1 MTEDLPQTESSPGDD
16 GSEVPSEGVHDPAF
30 DEFDPS
36 PETDRAPAVESIGQV
51 YLPADGTP
59 VGRFNVVVD
68 VDTGDQVEI
77 GSFVTADTDEG
88 PVVGVVSE
96 MAVHG
101 DHTRPQQADLDG
113 PAAIGKMP
121 PVRTG
126 EVQVMK
132 SKRMRPV
139 GAGVVRAAS
148 ELEVA
153 GALGMDAMAWP
164 IPVGTAR
171 MLSGDVVP
179 VSVDGEFVAGP
190 EGQGLLVFGR
200 SGVASKTSFMTVA
213 LKSLLSS
220 TSHPDRR
227 TGHKRTAA
235 ALVVNVKGEDLVWL
249 DHPPEPSQRLQDS
262 DYAMYEALG
271 TDPGPFPDVTVYAPA
286 DVVSGA
292 APATVRPDAI
302 PLSWDLRQIWPYL
315 ALLEPEMY
323 SDDKMMS
330 FVSIFESEFMSNP
343 DSQHRIDTFRGL
355 ESWLKQQIEDAE
367 EAKGDILD
375 GRVHRA
381 TAARIMRKFAGLRA
395 RSRGLISEEKAVPG
409 HDVAVTG
416 WRQGE
421 VKVLDLSKL
430 NPEVQGFVIART
442 VDRLLTQA
450 EGDGLGVDHLVV
462 VTDELNQWAP
472 SGSAGEFDAVRRTLR
487 RLASQGRYSR
497 ICLFGA
503 AQSASKINE
512 HVRDNSVTKAVGS
525 SADTEVTSG
534 VHGRIGPGLAEKI
547 ASMPKGSTMLWHPS
561 FRQPVAVTFPRPA
574 WRMGR
579 ADPAPAEEDAEIPET
594 KTSQKEPRPKSLIEQ
609 VRATMG
615 AAKFDALGMTDDLIE
630 SVASRCSSVAE
641 AIDAIEDAA
650 QSQPAQ
656 VHARYRPK
664 SMLDDLTTAKTG
676 SR

>member
-1 MTEDLPQTESSPGDD
+1 MSSDATEHDD
-16 GSEVPSEGVHDPAF
+16 GRGRRSQGEASAAAEASSHGVHDLAY

-36 PETDRAPAVESIGQV
+36 PSPAGPPTAVPVGQV

-59 VGRFNVVVD
+59 VGKFNVVVD
-68 VDTGDQVEI
+68 ADDGTRVEI

-88 PVVGVVSE
+88 SVVGVVSE
-96 MAVHG
+96 MEVYG

-113 PAAIGKMP
+113 PAAIGKLP

-126 EVQVMK
+126 EVQVMR

-139 GAGVVRAAS
+139 GAGLVRPAS
-148 ELEVA
+148 EAEVA
-153 GALGMDAMAWP
+153 AALGMDAMAWP

-213 LKSLLSS
+213 LKSLLAS
-220 TSHPDRR
+220 TDRPDPR
-227 TGHKRTAA
+227 TGYRRSAA

-249 DHPPEPSQRLQDS
+249 DHPPEPSQALQDT
-262 DYAMYEALG
+262 DHEMYEALG
-271 TDPGPFPDVTVYAPA
+271 ADPEPFADVTVYAPA

-292 APATVRPDAI
+292 RPATVRPDAT
-302 PLSWDLRQIWPYL
+302 PLSWDLQQVWKYL
-315 ALLEPEMY
+315 PLLEPEMY

-330 FVSIFESEFMSNP
+330 FVSIFESEYMNHSDP
-343 DSQHRIDTFRGL
+343 GRRIESFRAL
-355 ESWLKQQIEDAE
+355 EGWLRKEIEDAE
-367 EAKGDILD
+367 DAKNDTILE
-375 GRVHRA
+375 GRIHRA
-381 TAARIMRKFAGLRA
+381 TAARVLRKFSGLRA
-395 RSRGLISEEKAVPG
+395 RSRGLISEEKAVEG
-409 HDVAVTG
+409 HDVPVTD

-421 VKVLDLSKL
+421 VKVLDLARL

-442 VDRLLTQA
+442 VDRLLSQA

-525 SADTEVTSG
+525 SADSEVTSG

-547 ASMPKGSTMLWHPS
+547 ASLPKGSTMLWHPS
-561 FRQPVAVTFPRPA
+561 FRQPVAVMFPRPA

-579 ADPAPAEEDAEIPET
+579 ADPDVGTAR
-594 KTSQKEPRPKSLIEQ
+594 PRPPTFAEQ
-609 VRATMG
+609 MQAEMG
-615 AAKFDALGMTDDLIE
+615 DAKYDALGMSEDLME
-630 SVASRCSSVAE
+630 ELAARHGSVK
-641 AIDAIEDAA
+641 DAA
-650 QSQPAQ
+650 KAVLASSQSQPTQAR
-656 VHARYRPK
+656 ARYRPR
-664 SMLDDLTTAKTG
+664 SMLDDWAAPSDEEGL
-676 SR
+676 R